1 VTGPEPYTRLA
12 EVYDEL
18 VVDPCYP
25 AWVDHLDRLW
35 RTDAEGVRTVLDV
48 CCGTGRLAAE
58 LVGRG
63 YAVTGVDASAA
74 MLGLAAGRLPGSV
87 VLERAR
93 LPDLPVDGPFDAAVS
108 TFDSL
113 NYLSPEHLRDTLS
126 ALGARLRPGG
136 WLVFDVHTD
145 TMMRFTQAHP
155 VVEGV
160 DGGHRFVIT
169 SEVDPT
175 VRTCLTRI
183 EMSVDGDA
191 FAETHRQ
198 FFHSD
203 ATLREALSLAGLEVA
218 AVTEEYTAEP
228 AREDTLRATWVARR
242 PQEPS
247 TRTIS

>member
-1 VTGPEPYTRLA
+1 MA

-48 CCGTGRLAAE
+48 CCGTGRLAVE
-58 LVGRG
+58 LVDRG

-74 MLGLAAGRLPGSV
+74 MLELAARRLPGSV
-87 VLERAR
+87 VLQRAR

-113 NYLSPEHLRDTLS
+113 NYLSPEDLRHTLS
-126 ALGARLRPGG
+126 ALGGRLRPGG
-136 WLVFDVHTD
+136 WLVFDAHTD
-145 TMMRFTQAHP
+145 AMMRFTLANP
-155 VVEGV
+155 VVCGL
-160 DGGHRFVIT
+160 DHGRRFVVT
-169 SEVDPT
+169 TAVD
-175 VRTCLTRI
+175 VLARSCRTRI
-183 EMSVDGDA
+183 ELSGGDG
-191 FAETHRQ
+191 FTETHQQ

-203 ATLREALSLAGLEVA
+203 ATLREALGLAGLEVS

-228 AREDTLRATWVARR
+228 AREDTLRATWVVRR